1 VLEWWGRKL
10 GFSFIGF
17 LLPIFCLTAAA
28 ASSFVAAAVC
38 VGFGGG
44 IRGRG
49 AERPCSDLIFFL
61 LLILARKKRWAA
73 FVFRTLEMFVFCFG
87 SLEMLL

>member
-1 VLEWWGRKL
+1 VLDWWGRKL

-17 LLPIFCLTAAA
+17 SLPIFCGTVAA

-38 VGFGGG
+38 VGFDGG

-49 AERPCSDLIFFL
+49 AERPFGDLL
-61 LLILARKKRWAA
+61 
-73 FVFRTLEMFVFCFG
+73 FRF
-87 SLEMLL
+87 S